1 MVAILNVASR
11 LKFGSARR
19 AAPTLGFSIRG
30 DSLHLRLNRI
40 HSAAVGILFEGLAG
54 KGEWASAVAGLIFR
68 RSGPVENL
76 IAKVIPIPLG
86 SENPSEWLQKPRK
99 LLY

>member
-40 HSAAVGILFEGLAG
+40 HSAAVGILFEGSAG
-54 KGEWASAVAGLIFR
+54 NGELASAVAVADL
-68 RSGPVENL
+68 SGGMGRVENL

-86 SENPSEWLQKPRK
+86 
-99 LLY
+99 